1 MAVQTVCKDKD
12 EYLTRP
18 DLGRQFSD
26 KELAVIKDTFGTNAK
41 VVLVVGDGLSSAA
54 IEANAADI
62 VPAIRQGLKTFGI
75 EIGKILFVKFC
86 RVGALETIGEL
97 TGADV
102 VCMLIGERPGLVTAE
117 SMSCYMTYKPR
128 LDTPIAKRTV
138 ISNIHS
144 GGTVA
149 VEAGAHIAELIKM
162 MLDKKASGVDLIR

>member
-1 MAVQTVCKDKD
+1 MEYKLKTPARLGVGRRAPGIKPSPSFGCGPDHAAAQDAVFTDVSEDFVAQQGYVAVQTVCKDKD

-102 VCMLIGERPGLVTAE
+102 VCMLIGERARPW
-117 SMSCYMTYKPR
+117 
-128 LDTPIAKRTV
+128 
-138 ISNIHS
+138 
-144 GGTVA
+144 
-149 VEAGAHIAELIKM
+149 
-162 MLDKKASGVDLIR
+162 